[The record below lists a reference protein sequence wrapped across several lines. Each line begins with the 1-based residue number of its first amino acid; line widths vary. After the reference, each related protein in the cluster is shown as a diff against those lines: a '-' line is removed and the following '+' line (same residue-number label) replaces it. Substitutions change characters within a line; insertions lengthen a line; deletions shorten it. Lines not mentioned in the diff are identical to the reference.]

1 MKIIISGASGLMGKA
16 LSDALRAD
24 GHNVAHLV
32 RAGGSPS
39 ADDILW
45 DPASGRIDAAALEDA
60 DAVLNLNGASIAGGR
75 WTRAYKALLGSSRI
89 EPTRLLVATFAQ
101 LPRKPRVFLSASA
114 VGFYGSRGNEILTE
128 TSLPGTDFLA
138 RLASEWEAEAAR
150 AAQIGIR
157 TVLLR
162 FGVILSSNG
171 GALPRMLLPFRFGL
185 GGRFGSGEQW
195 MSWIAIEDAV
205 GIVRAAIED
214 ERFAGPINVVAPTP
228 LRNAEFT
235 RVVARTLHRP
245 AIFPA
250 PAFALRMALG
260 EMADALLLVSQRA
273 IPERLTA
280 MGYSFRFPDFHAA
293 LRAALGRTR

>member
-1 MKIIISGASGLMGKA
+1 MKIVISGASGLMGKA
-16 LSDALRAD
+16 LTDAVRAD
-24 GHNVAHLV
+24 GHSVAHLV

-39 ADDILW
+39 AGDIPW
-45 DPASGRIDAAALEDA
+45 DPASGRIDAAALEGA
-60 DAVLNLNGASIAGGR
+60 DAVVNLNGASIASRR
-75 WTRAYKALLGSSRI
+75 WTGSYKALLRSSRI
-89 EPTRLLVATFAQ
+89 DPTRLLVATFAQ
-101 LPRKPRVFLSASA
+101 LQHKPRVFLSASA
-114 VGFYGSRGNEILTE
+114 VGFYGSRGDEILTE
-128 TSLPGTDFLA
+128 ASARGVDFLA
-138 RLASEWEAEAAR
+138 LVASEWEAEAAR
-150 AAQIGIR
+150 ATQAGIR

-162 FGVILSSNG
+162 FSVILSGNG
-171 GALPRMLLPFRFGL
+171 GALPRMLLPFRFGA
-185 GGRFGSGEQW
+185 GGRFGSGKQW
-195 MSWIAIEDAV
+195 TSWIALEDAV

-214 ERFAGPINVVAPTP
+214 ERFNGPINVVAPNP

-235 RVVARTLHRP
+235 RIVARILHRP

-280 MGYSFRFPDFHAA
+280 MGYSFRFPEFDAA

>member
-16 LSDALRAD
+16 LTDALRAD

-75 WTRAYKALLGSSRI
+75 WTRAYKALLGISRI

-101 LPRKPRVFLSASA
+101 LQRKPRVFLSASA

-128 TSLPGTDFLA
+128 TSPPGTDFLA
-138 RLASEWEAEAAR
+138 LLASDWEAEAAR
-150 AAQIGIR
+150 AAQSGIR

-162 FGVILSSNG
+162 FGVILSSSG

-245 AIFPA
+245 AIFSA
-250 PAFALRMALG
+250 PAFALRMMLG

-273 IPERLTA
+273 VPERLTA
-280 MGYSFRFPDFHAA
+280 MGYSFRFPDFDAA
-293 LRAALGRTR
+293 LQAALGRTR